1 MMNPGERFR
10 IGTDIGGTFTDFVA
24 IDEVTGALSV
34 EKTLTTPHDPSDGIC
49 IGLDLLARSD
59 GVALSQTSTMVHGTT
74 LVINALIERKGVVTA
89 LVTTRGFRDLL
100 EMRNELRYDVYD
112 LQLEFPLPLVPRA
125 LRFEIG
131 ERTLADGRIIAK
143 PDEAAIRD
151 IVAALRDAEVKSVA
165 VCLLHSYANPENER
179 CVGRML
185 AMFAPELTVSLSCDV
200 LPQIKE
206 YQRVSTTSANAYV
219 RPLIYTYLD
228 RIAEQLAER
237 GFPGQT
243 FIMQSSGGVVSNAT
257 AQACPIR
264 ILESGPAGGVAAAR
278 WWGTHCGAANLLCFD
293 MGGTTAK
300 LCLVI
305 DGEAL
310 IADEYEVARVHHFK
324 RGSGLAISVPVYD
337 LLEIGTGGGSIARID
352 HLGLLKVGPQSA
364 GAFPGPATY
373 ALGGEEATV
382 TDADVA
388 LGLLN
393 PHYFLGGSMQ
403 LDLSRALRSIE
414 ERVAQPLAM
423 GNPEAAF
430 GIHDISNEDMA
441 SAARLHFAERG
452 EDAGRLTMVAYGG
465 AGPVHAFGLAQK
477 LGIATILVPPAAGVM
492 SALGMLVAYVAIDR
506 VRTFKA
512 AIADLD
518 QIRLERLFAEMQC
531 EAAQL
536 LQTGNS
542 ALIVQRSADMRYRGQ
557 GYNIR
562 VELPSG
568 EACFRL
574 DSTQLTQAFE
584 AEYRKRYGRTYE
596 DVSIE
601 LVNLRLTARIQPQRP
616 YVPPELARAT
626 GDVLDA
632 RKGTRRAYFGARLG
646 YVECPVF
653 DRYRLRAG
661 HGFVGAAFVEERETT
676 TVIGPRGAFRVDRFG
691 VLIVEVGTA

>member
-1 MMNPGERFR
+1 MNPGERFR

-24 IDEVTGALSV
+24 IDEATGALSL
-34 EKTLTTPHDPSDGIC
+34 EKTLTTPNDPSDGIC
-49 IGLDLLARSD
+49 NGLDLLARGD
-59 GVALSQTSTMVHGTT
+59 RVALPHASAMVHGTT

-89 LVTTRGFRDLL
+89 LITTRGFRDVI

-112 LQLEFPLPLVPRA
+112 LQLEFPQPLVPRA
-125 LRFEIG
+125 LRFEIA
-131 ERTLADGRIIAK
+131 ERTLADGRVIAM
-143 PDEAAIRD
+143 PDEATIRD
-151 IVAALRDAEVKSVA
+151 IVVAMRNAEVKSVA
-165 VCLLHSYANPENER
+165 VCLLHSYANPKNER
-179 CVGRML
+179 RVGRML
-185 AMFAPELTVSLSCDV
+185 AMFAPELSVSLSCDV

-206 YQRVSTTSANAYV
+206 YERASTTAANAYV
-219 RPLIYTYLD
+219 RPLIHAYLD
-228 RIAEQLAER
+228 RITNQLAGR
-237 GFPGQT
+237 GFPGQI
-243 FIMQSSGGVVSNAT
+243 FIMQSSGGVVSTAT

-278 WWGTHCGAANLLCFD
+278 WWGALCGAANLLCFD

-300 LCLVI
+300 LCTVI

-310 IADEYEVARVHHFK
+310 VADEYEVARIHHFK

-364 GAFPGPATY
+364 GAAPGPATY

-393 PHYFLGGSMQ
+393 PDYFLGGSMR
-403 LDLSRALRSIE
+403 LDLARAVRAIE
-414 ERVAQPLAM
+414 EKVARPLAM

-441 SAARLHFAERG
+441 SAARLHLAERG
-452 EDAGRLTMVAYGG
+452 EDAGQLTMVAYGG

-477 LGIATILVPPAAGVM
+477 LGIVRILVPPAAGVM
-492 SALGMLVAYVAIDR
+492 SALGMLVADVAIDR
-506 VRTFKA
+506 VQTFKA
-512 AIADLD
+512 AIADVNQTD
-518 QIRLERLFAEMQC
+518 LERRFLDMEADAAE
-531 EAAQL
+531 L

-542 ALIVQRSADMRYRGQ
+542 AMIVQRSTDMRYRGQ

-568 EACFRL
+568 KAWSQL
-574 DSTQLTQAFE
+574 DSTELTRVFE
-584 AEYRKRYGRTYE
+584 AEYVKRYGRVYK

-601 LVNLRLTARIQPQRP
+601 LVNLRLTARIRPQRP
-616 YVPPELARAT
+616 YVPPELSRAT
-626 GDVLDA
+626 GNVLEA
-632 RKGTRRAYFGARLG
+632 TKGTRRAYFGARVG
-646 YVECPVF
+646 YIECPVF
-653 DRYRLRAG
+653 DRYRLRSG
-661 HGFVGAAFVEERETT
+661 HRFVGAALVEERETT
-676 TVIGPRGAFRVDRFG
+676 TVVGPNGAFGVDRFG
-691 VLIVEVGTA
+691 VLIVDVGKG